1 MFREFM
7 DVLFGSLWMFCSGVC
22 SNQSAI
28 LRLYSFLANKKN
40 TTPGIAVIAQFHQ
53 TADNAGSDTSAAAQ
67 SNPVSV
73 ETKVK

>member
-1 MFREFM
+1 M
-7 DVLFGSLWMFCSGVC
+7 DVLFGSLQQLVGNSTPVFIFG
-22 SNQSAI
+22 QQ
-28 LRLYSFLANKKN
+28 KKN

>member
-1 MFREFM
+1 M
-7 DVLFGSLWMFCSGVC
+7 DVLFGSLRQLVGNSTPVF
-22 SNQSAI
+22 I
-28 LRLYSFLANKKN
+28 LANKKN

-73 ETKVK
+73 ETNVK